1 MKNSIIILLFLSLG
15 SIVFAS
21 SDPIKSKLNA
31 VTVYAQGAQLHHKA
45 SFSYVKGINEI
56 ILEGISPFIDA
67 RSIQVSAKGTGEI
80 IILDSKF
87 TTFYPETPQST
98 KDAAMIKLEKSIALL
113 LDSMQNLD
121 YDIRETNDELTLL
134 NSTKNIIIQNGIMRN
149 QGKVNDSI
157 ELLKLAVTYYAD
169 KISSLNKSIL
179 ILDKKRSKQNKL
191 KSEMNERYQHL
202 ENLKRQGGQKTQ
214 KAPVPRIVVSLQAK
228 QTGSGSV
235 EFSYVARNAGWT
247 PLYDLRSD
255 SQSGK
260 LNLTYK
266 AQVYQNTGL
275 DWKNIA
281 LSISTNNPN
290 ANKTKPELNPWYI
303 NYMNT
308 RAVTNKKTRNLDYLS
323 QPQMVPNQ
331 VYNQGFAYEA
341 LTESA
346 DEEVPALTSN
356 QFTTVVHHL
365 IAAEFKIDL
374 PYTIPSN
381 NEQHMVLIKQ
391 EELNTSFKYFAV
403 PKMDAGVYL
412 VAQMTKM
419 DELQLVPASANIF
432 FDGTYIGQTY
442 IDPTQMDDTLNLSL
456 GKDPNIVVKRTL
468 LKKDCKNKII
478 SDKKERTLAYHF
490 EVKNNK
496 SSDIELVVQDQI
508 PLTTNSEITINTIEL
523 SKGKLDELTGLV
535 EWEFKLKPRQSEEF
549 DFKFKI
555 KHDKDKQINF

>member
-331 VYNQGFAYEA
+331 VYNQGFAYES

>member
-1 MKNSIIILLFLSLG
+1 MKTSFILILILSLC
-15 SIVFAS
+15 SITLAGN
-21 SDPIKSKLNA
+21 DPIESKLNS
-31 VTVYAQGAQLHHKA
+31 VTVYAQGAQMHHKA
-45 SFSYVKGINEI
+45 SFSYTKGINEI

-67 RSIQVSAKGTGEI
+67 RSIQVSARGSGEI
-80 IILDSKF
+80 IILDSKY
-87 TTFYPETPQST
+87 TTFYPETPKST
-98 KDAAMIKLEKSIALL
+98 KDAAMIKLEKSILL
-113 LDSMQNLD
+113 LQDSLQNMD
-121 YDIRETNDELTLL
+121 YDLRETNDELNLL
-134 NSTKNIIIQNGIMRN
+134 SSTKNMIIQNGIMRN

-157 ELLKLAVTYYAD
+157 ELLKLAISYYAD
-169 KISSLNKSIL
+169 KLSSLNKSIL
-179 ILDKKRSKQNKL
+179 LLEKKRNKQSKL
-191 KSEMNERYQHL
+191 RSEMQVRLQHL
-202 ENLKRQGGQKTQ
+202 ENLKNQGGQIIP
-214 KAPVPRIVVSLQAK
+214 KAPVPRIIVSLQAN
-228 QTGSGSV
+228 QSGSGNV

-255 SQSGK
+255 SQTGK
-260 LNLTYK
+260 LSLTYK

-275 DWKNIA
+275 DWKNVG

-303 NYMNT
+303 NYIATHAN
-308 RAVTNKKTRNLDYLS
+308 AYKKSRNLDYLA

-331 VYNQGFAYEA
+331 VYNQGFAYES
-341 LTESA
+341 LTNSVAE
-346 DEEVPALTSN
+346 DVPALTSN

-374 PYTIPSN
+374 PYTIKSN

-391 EELNTSFKYFAV
+391 EELTTSFKYFAV

-442 IDPTQMDDTLNLSL
+442 IDPTKMDDTLNLSL

-490 EVKNNK
+490 EAKNNK
-496 SSDIELVVQDQI
+496 SSAIELVIQDQI
-508 PLTTNSEITINTIEL
+508 PLTTNSEITVNTVEL
-523 SKGKLDELTGLV
+523 SKGKLDEITGLV
-535 EWEFKLKPRQSEEF
+535 EWEFKLKPKQSEEF